1 MRNLFLF
8 LARFRGALVF
18 GLLEI
23 VCLYLFVTNSSYHRA
38 AFFNSANGYAGVVL
52 ARRTQFFD
60 YFHLAEVNQQLVAE
74 NAALR
79 QQLYPADSA
88 HRQADSVAVPPAP
101 GDTLRRLR
109 YVRPARRPDTVVLGQ
124 KPIPARD
131 PAYPLIPARVINN
144 MLHSVDN
151 YLTLNVG
158 SADGVEPGKG
168 VVGAAGVVGRVKSVS
183 EHYATVTSLLHSQT
197 RIASKIKRDG
207 TFGTIRWLGDDPTHA
222 LLDNVLRETKL
233 VPGDTV
239 VTSSYNPVFPEGVF
253 IGTVESFVKEPDKN
267 FWTIRVKLG
276 VNFAN
281 LTYVYVVSNRHKA
294 ERDTLEA
301 HTLHPLPIGTPAPK
315 AAPAPGAS
323 QATKAAGTP
332 AAGRAG
338 RPAETGT
345 ASPTPRRSA
354 KPAKPTAGGAAKP
367 AGGQP
372 VAPATDQK
380 GGQPR

>member
-8 LARFRGALVF
+8 LFRFRGALVF

-23 VCLYLFVTNSSYHRA
+23 VSLFLFVTNSSYHRA

-52 ARRTQFFD
+52 ARRTQIFD

-88 HRQADSVAVPPAP
+88 HRQADSVAVPAAP
-101 GDTLRRLR
+101 GDTLRRIR
-109 YVRPARRPDTVVLGQ
+109 YVRPARRPDTLVLGQ
-124 KPIPARD
+124 QKMPARD
-131 PAYPLIPARVINN
+131 PGYPLIPARVINN
-144 MLHSVDN
+144 MLHNVDN

-158 SADGVEPGKG
+158 SAEGVLPGRG
-168 VVGAAGVVGRVKSVS
+168 VVGAGGVVGRVKAVS

-197 RIASKIKRDG
+197 RIASKVKRDG

-233 VPGDTV
+233 VPGDTI
-239 VTSSYNPVFPEGVF
+239 VTSSYNSVFPEGIF
-253 IGTVESFVKEPDKN
+253 IGTIESFVKEPDKN

-276 VNFAN
+276 INFTN

-301 HTLHPLPIGTPAPK
+301 HTLHPLPVSQSAPQ
-315 AAPAPGAS
+315 AVPAPGA
-323 QATKAAGTP
+323 AP
-332 AAGRAG
+332 AAKATTARKAT
-338 RPAETGT
+338 TGT
-345 ASPTPRRSA
+345 AAARRSA
-354 KPAKPTAGGAAKP
+354 RPSAAATKQR
-367 AGGQP
+367 GGQP
-372 VAPATDQK
+372 Q
-380 GGQPR
+380 